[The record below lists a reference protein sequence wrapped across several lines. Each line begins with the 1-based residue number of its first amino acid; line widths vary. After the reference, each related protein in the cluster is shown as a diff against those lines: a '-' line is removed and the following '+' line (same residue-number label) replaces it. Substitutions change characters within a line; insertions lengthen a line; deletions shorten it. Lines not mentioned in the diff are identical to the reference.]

1 MSYANDMPT
10 ATPTAPDT
18 QLAATLRISLMR
30 LARRLRAQRAHT
42 DLTLSQTSALATVER
57 HGPLT
62 LGELAAYEKVQP
74 PSMTRI
80 VGVLTE
86 HEVLVR
92 APHDTD
98 GRQVIL
104 SITDSGRDLLREDR
118 RRREAW
124 LAQHLRHL
132 DPDEIDLLRAAA
144 PVLEKLAT
152 T

>member
-1 MSYANDMPT
+1 MATSSPT
-10 ATPTAPDT
+10 ATDS
-18 QLAATLRISLMR
+18 QLSAALRISVMR
-30 LARRLRAQRAHT
+30 LARRLRAQRPVNA
-42 DLTLSQTSALATVER
+42 LTLSQMSALATVER

-62 LGELAAYEKVQP
+62 LGELANHEKVQP

-80 VGVLTE
+80 VGVLTDDGF
-86 HEVLVR
+86 LQR
-92 APHDTD
+92 AAHITD

-104 SITDSGRDLLREDR
+104 TITDSGRDLLREDR

-132 DPDEIDLLRAAA
+132 TAEELDVLRAAA

>member
-1 MSYANDMPT
+1 MPT
-10 ATPTAPDT
+10 ASPTALDS
-18 QLAATLRISLMR
+18 QLAAALRISVMR
-30 LARRLRAQRAHT
+30 LARRLRAQRADT
-42 DLTLSQTSALATVER
+42 DLTLSQMSALATVER

-62 LGELAAYEKVQP
+62 LGELAASEKVQP

-80 VGVLTE
+80 VGVLVE
-86 HEVLVR
+86 HDLAAR

-98 GRQVIL
+98 GRQVVL
-104 SITDSGRDLLREDR
+104 SITDHGRELLREDR

-132 DPDEIDLLRAAA
+132 TADEVDLLRAAA

>member
-1 MSYANDMPT
+1 
-10 ATPTAPDT
+10 
-18 QLAATLRISLMR
+18 MR
-30 LARRLRAQRAHT
+30 LARRLRAQRVDT
-42 DLTLSQTSALATVER
+42 DLTLSQMSALATVER

-62 LGELAAYEKVQP
+62 LGELAAHEKVQP

-80 VGVLTE
+80 VGVLVE
-86 HEVLVR
+86 HAVVDR

-104 SITDSGRDLLREDR
+104 SITDTGRELLREDR

-132 DPDEIDLLRAAA
+132 TPDEVDLLRAAA

>member
-1 MSYANDMPT
+1 MPT
-10 ATPTAPDT
+10 ASPTVVDT
-18 QLAATLRISLMR
+18 QLSAALRISVMR
-30 LARRLRAQRAHT
+30 LARRLRAQRPDNAR
-42 DLTLSQTSALATVER
+42 TLSQMSALATVER
-57 HGPLT
+57 YGPLT
-62 LGELAAYEKVQP
+62 LGELANHEKVQP

-80 VGVLTE
+80 VGVLTD
-86 HEVLVR
+86 HGFLDR
-92 APHDTD
+92 AAHVTD

-104 SITDSGRDLLREDR
+104 TITDGGRELLREDR

-132 DPDEIDLLRAAA
+132 TPDEIEVLRAAA